1 MEHTKIIN
9 DIKAKKFAPV
19 YLLHGDEP
27 YYIDLISKTVEANAL
42 EEHEKDFNQFI
53 FYGKDADI
61 EQVIASAKEFPM
73 MAERKLVVVRE
84 AQGLHAST
92 HEKLELYCNNAVATT
107 VLVLDFKG
115 KKIAKNTKF
124 YKAAAKA
131 GVVFE
136 SKAIPDYKI
145 PGWIKD
151 YCRTKNLKIDD
162 KSTFLLSENLGTDLS
177 RIVNELDKLTIVLDD
192 GHTITPEVIEENIG
206 ISKDYNFFELSN
218 AIVEKNT
225 EKASRIVYYFEK
237 NPKAAPLTV
246 IISNI
251 FNTFE
256 KILRIHFLKDK
267 SPGGVASG
275 LRLPP
280 FIAKKYMSAA
290 QYYNRKKCAQN
301 IEILIEFEKKSKG
314 VDGITMK
321 HEELKEMI
329 FRLMH

>member
-1 MEHTKIIN
+1 MEHTNIIN
-9 DIKAKKFAPV
+9 EIKSGKFFPV
-19 YLLHGDEP
+19 YLLHGEEP
-27 YYIDLISKTVEANAL
+27 YYIDLISKTIEAHAL
-42 EEHEKDFNQFI
+42 QDHEKDFNQFI

-73 MAERKLVVVRE
+73 MAERKLVIVRE

-92 HEKLELYCNNAVATT
+92 HEKLELYCNNAVSTT

-124 YKAAAKA
+124 YKAANKA
-131 GVVFE
+131 GSVFE

-151 YCRTKNLKIDD
+151 FCADKNLKIDD
-162 KSTFLLSENLGTDLS
+162 KSTFLLSENLGTDLG
-177 RIVNELDKLTIVLDD
+177 RIVSELEKLTVIVED
-192 GHTITPEVIEENIG
+192 GHAITPDIIEENIG
-206 ISKDYNFFELSN
+206 ISKEYNFFELGN
-218 AIVEKNT
+218 AIVEKNA
-225 EKASRIVYYFEK
+225 EKASRIAYYFEK

-267 SPGGVASG
+267 NPGTVASK
-275 LRLPP
+275 LRVPP
-280 FIAKKYMSAA
+280 FIAKKYLSAA
-290 QYYNRKKCAQN
+290 AFYNRRKCAQN

-314 VDGITMK
+314 VDGTTMK